1 MDPLS
6 GCIFSGR
13 RVINASTLWFS
24 MPVMVSAAIMALMMD
39 SSTACTVVAKIASIV
54 VRRHFG
60 QWLFPVFG
68 VWVRG
73 GDPGQARRG
82 GTLQKRLRL
91 AGRPL

>member
-1 MDPLS
+1 
-6 GCIFSGR
+6 
-13 RVINASTLWFS
+13 
-24 MPVMVSAAIMALMMD
+24 MALMMD

-73 GDPGQARRG
+73 GERDEDDAGTIARSWRHGQA
-82 GTLQKRLRL
+82 KRDAAARCKSDFD
-91 AGRPL
+91 